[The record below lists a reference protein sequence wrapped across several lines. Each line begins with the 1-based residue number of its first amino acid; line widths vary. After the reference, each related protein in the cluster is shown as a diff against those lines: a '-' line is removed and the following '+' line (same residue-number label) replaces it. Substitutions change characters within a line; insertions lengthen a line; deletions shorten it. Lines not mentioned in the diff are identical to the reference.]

1 MRIVFIATY
10 PPEKCGIG
18 TFTHNLRSIIEQ
30 VTNGDETYSTSV
42 VAISSNSSEYDYP
55 EEVKFMIDKNNLKE
69 YEEAADYINRNAD
82 VCFIQHEYGIFGGDN
97 GIFLLS
103 LLGKLNIPMVVTFH
117 TVLNKPSKHQ
127 KSLML
132 TISKRASQVF
142 VMSDLAVDFLE
153 HIYKVDKDKIF
164 KIEHG
169 VPIFNLPSRDK
180 LRELIKFE
188 GKRVLLTFGLLSRN
202 KGLEVVINALPDVV
216 KKYPNVQYVI
226 LGKTHPNV
234 VKESGEEYRKYLR
247 LLAKKLGVEKNVVF
261 DDRYVTDRELIEIL
275 SACDVYITPYLN
287 EEQITSGTLS
297 YAIGVGA
304 LVVSTPYWHAKE
316 LLAGQRGVIIPFN
329 DSKSLSEELIKLFDF
344 PELAESIRDSALT
357 YGMQLG
363 WPKIAHNYLSYL
375 NKLEEKDIYPD
386 VEYSMPIDISVMPT
400 FNFIHL
406 HKLTN
411 DTGIIQHAKYDI
423 PNLKEGYC
431 IDDNSRALIMV
442 LMAKKYIKGKEL
454 SSLMIRY
461 LSFIHYMQKPDGS
474 FHNMLKYNFEYIPE
488 KDSEDAFG
496 RTLWALGSLAAND
509 TIDAELY
516 GHRKL
521 AEELFTKSLQKID
534 KLRFLRGKANTIIGL
549 CSYAGTDNRSQKK
562 VLKLI
567 NKMANDLTNA
577 FNLNSSDN
585 WVWFEDALTYDN
597 GIIPLALLHA
607 YNITK
612 NNKYFDVAKR
622 SFHFLEKQTLISGT
636 FIPIGNKSWFHRNE
650 KRCDYDQQPIEA
662 ISMIMAYLMLYK
674 LTGDKDYLN
683 KLFKIFSWFL
693 GHNNQHMSLYEPRSG
708 ACYDGLTRNGVNE
721 NQGAES
727 LLAYWLSYFTVFDAY
742 FLQFD

>member
-18 TFTHNLRSIIEQ
+18 TFTHNLRSVIEQ
-30 VTNGDETYSTSV
+30 VTKGDEAYSTSV
-42 VAISSNSSEYDYP
+42 VAISSNPSEYDYS
-55 EEVKFMIDKNNLKE
+55 EEVKFTMDKNNIKG

-97 GIFLLS
+97 GVFILA

-127 KSLML
+127 KSLIF
-132 TISKRASQVF
+132 TISKRASRVF

-153 HIYKVDKDKIF
+153 HIYKVDKEKIS

-188 GKRVLLTFGLLSRN
+188 EKRILLTFGLLSRN

-247 LLAKKLGVEKNVVF
+247 LLTKKLGVEKNVVF

-316 LLAGQRGVIIPFN
+316 LLSEQRGVIIPFN

-344 PELAESIRDSALT
+344 PELAESLRNAAFT

-363 WPKIAHNYLSYL
+363 WPKIAYKYLSCL
-375 NKLEEKDIYPD
+375 DKLEGTDISLY
-386 VEYSMPIDISVMPT
+386 VEHSMPIDISVMPT

-406 HKLTN
+406 KKMTN
-411 DTGIIQHAKYDI
+411 EIGIIQHAKYDI

-442 LMAKKYIKGKEL
+442 LMAKKYMKEKEL
-454 SSLMIRY
+454 SSLMDHY
-461 LSFIHYMQKPDGS
+461 LSFIHYMQNPDGS

-488 KDSEDAFG
+488 NDSEDAFG
-496 RTLWALGSLAAND
+496 RTLWALGSLAGYDMIN
-509 TIDAELY
+509 TELY
-516 GHRKL
+516 GHKKL
-521 AEELFTKSLQKID
+521 ADELFVRSLQQVDNLKT
-534 KLRFLRGKANTIIGL
+534 LRGKANTVIGL
-549 CSYAGTDNRSQKK
+549 CLYASIDTNKQKK
-562 VLKLI
+562 VLRLI
-567 NKMANDLTNA
+567 NTSLVILSDL
-577 FNLNSSDN
+577 
-585 WVWFEDALTYDN
+585 
-597 GIIPLALLHA
+597 
-607 YNITK
+607 
-612 NNKYFDVAKR
+612 KR
-622 SFHFLEKQTLISGT
+622 AT
-636 FIPIGNKSWFHRNE
+636 
-650 KRCDYDQQPIEA
+650 
-662 ISMIMAYLMLYK
+662 
-674 LTGDKDYLN
+674 
-683 KLFKIFSWFL
+683 
-693 GHNNQHMSLYEPRSG
+693 
-708 ACYDGLTRNGVNE
+708 
-721 NQGAES
+721 
-727 LLAYWLSYFTVFDAY
+727 
-742 FLQFD
+742 